1 MEEIKKVIEEE
12 NQAVIPPA
20 EKSDEVSDVVDTEV
34 ASEKVELNS
43 DPVPVDAD
51 ASVGADAAPEK
62 PANCEACS
70 PSSSQETELHDS
82 KLPGAQEAKS
92 MPLFTQEQMNEKIG
106 STRVETREK
115 TFKYVYDRYGVE
127 NEEQMDELFSNAQR
141 FDSLKEQ
148 YDAEKAEWS
157 SRNAE
162 RDAELASVKEQIALM
177 QSGID
182 SARYEDAKLI
192 LKGKGLEVNAENIEN
207 ELATH
212 PEWKKA
218 EPVME
223 PAPFVKKEENPEPV
237 SKISVLGNSKDV
249 GANPELDERAQARK
263 LFDL

>member
-43 DPVPVDAD
+43 DPVPVD
-51 ASVGADAAPEK
+51 VAPEE

-70 PSSSQETELHDS
+70 PVSSETELHDS

-249 GANPELDERAQARK
+249 GANPEMDERAQARK